1 MTAPCVR
8 VPTGLFCVCG
18 LARSQPSVFLILCFL
33 NGTHPGHRLPRA
45 NVTGASEAGYT
56 QRCNPYPVAEKS
68 GLVANLAVPLTA
80 APPVAVRVDKS
91 GRGMAAGIKS
101 NWFVDS
107 QPSNCYSSVLSN
119 NNPSLVGIILFYLY
133 SRVFHYPYLPAKLQ
147 KIVGQNVVAAPTLVP
162 PNRPKVLCNH
172 GAAASPSIHIH
183 LFFKEQAKV
192 EASSPSN
199 LQFPSISPGK

>member
-91 GRGMAAGIKS
+91 GRGMAALA
-101 NWFVDS
+101 VVVAAV
-107 QPSNCYSSVLSN
+107 PVLDCGGRGSE
-119 NNPSLVGIILFYLY
+119 V
-133 SRVFHYPYLPAKLQ
+133 
-147 KIVGQNVVAAPTLVP
+147 NVVAVRTVAMLSLVRRHDSRTEGTVVSAAGMAHDPRADAPRMVP
-162 PNRPKVLCNH
+162 VAGCTSDSDIDFGCAGDV
-172 GAAASPSIHIH
+172 GARRI
-183 LFFKEQAKV
+183 
-192 EASSPSN
+192 
-199 LQFPSISPGK
+199 